1 MGLRQDISLTGDNYQ
16 WLASLFYFG
25 YLAWEWPT
33 VRLLQRLPIAKYS
46 GFCIIAWG
54 ITLALFAVVKNFAG
68 AAVIRVLLGAFEAAV
83 TPGWALI
90 TSQWYRKSEQGSRT
104 CFCKSRLLMILDGA
118 SVSAQRIFHPPL
130 IPLAAYPR

>member
-54 ITLALFAVVKNFAG
+54 ITLALFAVVNNFAG

-104 CFCKSRLLMILDGA
+104 CFCKWLFSHCPITHDGPSADSYRSHDEA
-118 SVSAQRIFHPPL
+118 SMKTR
-130 IPLAAYPR
+130 